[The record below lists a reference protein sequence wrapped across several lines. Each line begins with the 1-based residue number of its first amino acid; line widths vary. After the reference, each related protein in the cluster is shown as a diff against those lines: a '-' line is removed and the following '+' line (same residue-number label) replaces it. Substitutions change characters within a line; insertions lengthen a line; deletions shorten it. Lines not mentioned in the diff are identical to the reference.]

1 LTGIAASR
9 LRWGVVISTNLDLI
23 RATAVLCVF
32 FAHLNENYF
41 RTHGHPHFV
50 SEWSWHF
57 GQMGVLIFFVHT
69 SFVLMQSLE
78 RDGGNKTKFYI
89 RRIFRIYPLSIFV
102 VTIAFLLQLHPWT
115 WDQYFANV
123 TLTTNLLYVDDMTP
137 SLWTLPIEVQM
148 YLVLPFLF
156 AFAKPRPA
164 WALGLVW
171 IGAVI
176 AGVMQPHISD
186 RLNVMEFGPCFV
198 AGVMSW
204 RIAKSV
210 RTKMPGIVWPLAF
223 LAVWPV
229 FLIASRAY
237 DDYFRWA
244 FCLAL
249 GLAIPWF
256 ADLRLSFLNA
266 ISHTVAKYSYGI
278 YLTHVAIM
286 STAFRLPVPI
296 AVQFLIL
303 IAGTFFVPFALF
315 HLIEDP
321 LIRMG
326 QGLVST
332 RRIAAPVMAERQ
344 AT

>member
-1 LTGIAASR
+1 M
-9 LRWGVVISTNLDLI
+9 
-23 RATAVLCVF
+23 LCVF

-41 RTHGHPHFV
+41 RTHGQPHFV

-78 RDGGNKTKFYI
+78 RDRGNKTEFYI
-89 RRIFRIYPLSIFV
+89 RRIFRIYPLSMFV

-115 WDQYFANV
+115 WRQYFANI
-123 TLTTNLLYVDDMTP
+123 TLTTNLVYAEDMTP

-148 YLVLPFLF
+148 YIALPFLY
-156 AFAKPRPA
+156 AFAKCRPV

-176 AGVMQPHISD
+176 AALIQPHVSD
-186 RLNVMEFGPCFV
+186 RLSVLEFGPCFV
-198 AGVMSW
+198 AGVLSW
-204 RIAKSV
+204 RLAKTV
-210 RTKMPGIVWPLAF
+210 TTKIPGILWPLAF
-223 LAVWPV
+223 MSVWPI
-229 FLIASRAY
+229 FLFAPRAY

-244 FCLAL
+244 FCFAL
-249 GLAIPWF
+249 GLTIPWF
-256 ADLRLSFLNA
+256 ADFRLSFLNA

-286 STAFRLPVPI
+286 LVAFRLPVPTV
-296 AVQFLIL
+296 VQFMVL
-303 IAGTFFVPFALF
+303 IAGVIVVPFALF

-321 LIRMG
+321 LIKVGR
-326 QGLVST
+326 GLVGA
-332 RRIAAPVMAERQ
+332 RRIAAPVLAERQ